1 MWVFDFI
8 SLHLTSFE
16 CAFDHQN
23 LVASLSLHKD
33 PDATVE
39 FPKAVDFGEPQ
50 AESTNVIDIHPSADE
65 PGEPDDEDALCV
77 QAASDHRATVS
88 TILFINCLSV
98 GWLQSASLQT
108 YMETP
113 SDIS

>member
-1 MWVFDFI
+1 MP
-8 SLHLTSFE
+8 L
-16 CAFDHQN
+16 CHQN

-65 PGEPDDEDALCV
+65 PGEPDVEDALCV

-88 TILFINCLSV
+88 TIFFINCLSV

-108 YMETP
+108 YIETP
-113 SDIS
+113 SSDIS

>member
-1 MWVFDFI
+1 MP
-8 SLHLTSFE
+8 L
-16 CAFDHQN
+16 CHQN

-50 AESTNVIDIHPSADE
+50 AESPNVIDIHPSADE

-88 TILFINCLSV
+88 TIFFINCLSV

-113 SDIS
+113 ASDIS